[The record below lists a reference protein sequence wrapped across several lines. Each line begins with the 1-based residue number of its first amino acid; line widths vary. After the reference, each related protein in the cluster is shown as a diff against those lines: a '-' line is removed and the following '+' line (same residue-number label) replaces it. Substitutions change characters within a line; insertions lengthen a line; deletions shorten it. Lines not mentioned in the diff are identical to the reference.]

1 MEDGC
6 HMLGPHSMH
15 SAVQVDFSQQ
25 AACCVDSAFH
35 QTAPQLQHA
44 ACRLRKRGPNWSVQ
58 VGGCTEWRATT

>member
-25 AACCVDSAFH
+25 AACCVDSASIRQRH
-35 QTAPQLQHA
+35 SCSTLPA
-44 ACRLRKRGPNWSVQ
+44 V
-58 VGGCTEWRATT
+58 